1 VEKEFKNIDVT
12 LKEDLE
18 SAFGEKVKVE
28 NPRPHRLFVTINRDD
43 LLDVVKYL
51 HEKHGLIYISTITG
65 MDAIEHFE
73 VLYHFRLEGTVLTVR
88 AVVPHDDPWVSS
100 IVEIIPGAFLYERE
114 VNDLLGIF
122 PKGHPNPVRQVLPE
136 DWPEGEYPL
145 RKDWPAKERGI
156 R

>member
-1 VEKEFKNIDVT
+1 MVREYKNIDAL
-12 LKEDLE
+12 LKESLE
-18 SAFGEKVKVE
+18 SEFGDKVQVE
-28 NPRPHRLFVTINRDD
+28 NTRPHRLFVTINRDD
-43 LLDVVKYL
+43 VLDVVGHL
-51 HEKHGLIYISTITG
+51 SDKHGLIYISTITG
-65 MDAIEHFE
+65 RDAVEHFE
-73 VLYHFRLEGTVLTVR
+73 VMYHFLLEGTVITVK
-88 AVVPHDDPWVSS
+88 AILPKDSPEINS